1 MTKEKPDLRPKN
13 LLLPKAGFLCEAQAG
28 LELPILC
35 PHLPNAEVTDIS
47 LNTQFIS

>member
-28 LELPILC
+28 LELPILLSRA
-35 PHLPNAEVTDIS
+35 HQVS
-47 LNTQFIS
+47 